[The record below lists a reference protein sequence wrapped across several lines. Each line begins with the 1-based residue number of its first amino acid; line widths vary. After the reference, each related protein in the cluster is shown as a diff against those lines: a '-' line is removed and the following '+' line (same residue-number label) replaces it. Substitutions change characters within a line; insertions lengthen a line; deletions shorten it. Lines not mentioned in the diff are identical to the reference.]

1 VHSEL
6 DFFTPDQHA
15 HGSHDYCEIVDNA
28 KPENTD
34 LDNCKTVYTDAPVS
48 VLPVPVVHCFE
59 SQTIYYNSYI
69 PKPDIKLNILYGT
82 LLI

>member
-6 DFFTPDQHA
+6 DLFTPDQHA
-15 HGSHDYCEIVDNA
+15 HDSHDYCEIVDSA

-34 LDNCKTVYTDAPVS
+34 LDNCKTIFHDAPV
-48 VLPVPVVHCFE
+48 VLLSVPVIHFCE
-59 SQTIYYNSYI
+59 SQTIYYNTYI
-69 PKPDIKLNILYGT
+69 PKPDIKLNILYGS